1 MIWWK
6 SSKRLETEC
15 FRQQKYGGTN
25 SFSFYDFLI
34 NSTEEVAGYEKE
46 KQGQSFKSGFEEKRC
61 QTMFEKVQRRKEISL
76 LTREAE
82 HSAYGLRQNLRNLIW
97 ILW

>member
-1 MIWWK
+1 M
-6 SSKRLETEC
+6 SCHS
-15 FRQQKYGGTN
+15 
-25 SFSFYDFLI
+25 LI
-34 NSTEEVAGYEKE
+34 NSTEEVTGYEEE

-82 HSAYGLRQNLRNLIW
+82 HSAYSLRQYLKRLIRM
-97 ILW
+97 LKLFRPYCNEF